1 MPLTESDK
9 VVLTK
14 YPIAPSKCVVCLRS
28 SNGELNF
35 IDFQMSLDIYGS
47 VNICVDC
54 MAPIAQLLG
63 FVEKNFLDDADEQ
76 IRNLVES
83 NRKLIAE
90 NERLNATI
98 DSLVNLRPDLKQ
110 RYLPADEGSDQDSK
124 QLKLDLGVELK
135 DAGTDDR
142 KSSKPNASGRPKNPA
157 FITDDTGSTF
167 NI

>member
-9 VVLTK
+9 AVLTK

-90 NERLNATI
+90 NERLNATL
-98 DSLVNLRPDLKQ
+98 DSILNLRPDVKQ
-110 RYLPADEGSDQDSK
+110 RDLPANEGSIKDYADDDH
-124 QLKLDLGVELK
+124 QLTLDVTVE
-135 DAGTDDR
+135 GTDDR
-142 KSSKPNASGRPKNPA
+142 KSSKPNASRRLEDIVKSS
-157 FITDDTGSTF
+157 TDLD
-167 NI
+167 I

>member
-1 MPLTESDK
+1 MLTESDK

-54 MAPIAQLLG
+54 LAPIAQLLG
-63 FVEKNFLDDADEQ
+63 FVEKGLLNDADDQ

-83 NRKLIAE
+83 NRKLVAD
-90 NERLNATI
+90 NERLNATL
-98 DSLVNLRPDLKQ
+98 DTLLYLRPDLKQ
-110 RYLPADEGSDQDSK
+110 RDLPVNESPSESSESDDR
-124 QLKLDLGVELK
+124 QLELELEVK
-135 DAGTDDR
+135 GDDDR
-142 KSSKPNASGRPKNPA
+142 KSSKPNASRGPKNPA
-157 FITDDTGSTF
+157 FITDAGSTTF

>member
-1 MPLTESDK
+1 MLTESDK

-28 SNGELNF
+28 ANGELNF

-54 MAPIAQLLG
+54 LAPIAQLLG
-63 FVEKNFLDDADEQ
+63 FVEKGLLNDADDQ

-83 NRKLIAE
+83 NRKLVAE
-90 NERLNATI
+90 NEQLHAI
-98 DSLVNLRPDLKQ
+98 IASLSVVRPDLKL
-110 RYLPADEGSDQDSK
+110 RDLPVDESPSESVESDDQ
-124 QLKLDLGVELK
+124 QPTLDLELP
-135 DAGTDDR
+135 GTDDR
-142 KSSKPNASGRPKNPA
+142 KSSKPNASRGFKNSSLT
-157 FITDDTGSTF
+157 TDPGPTAF